1 MRKHKFWW
9 GKRIIIILDKM
20 WREGVKR
27 LSKTLRCAAARAANV
42 YNYKAQRRVAGEPA
56 VSKVDFTT
64 GSHF

>member
-1 MRKHKFWW
+1 MQISSQD
-9 GKRIIIILDKM
+9 KRIIIILEKM

-27 LSKTLRCAAARAANV
+27 LLKTLRCAAALAANV

-56 VSKVDFTT
+56 VSKADFTT